1 MAVAQGDEPA
11 RRDARAV
18 GEVVRER
25 GRRGK
30 TIKKDVKEYWL
41 ADPICLMKG
50 GKYVFAATLTEEDT
64 LQSATVPCLAVDLGT
79 VFPPEETV

>member
-1 MAVAQGDEPA
+1 VAVAQGDEPA

-50 GKYVFAATLTEEDT
+50 GKYVFAAT
-64 LQSATVPCLAVDLGT
+64 VPCLAVDLGT